1 MTMTKKDIGKKVVA
15 ELDLPQMEC
24 SRVIDGLFEIVKD
37 ELSRGNPV
45 MISGFGKWTTLSKRA
60 RNGRNP
66 KTGESIK
73 IDARTVVQF
82 KPSHVLKEE
91 VNSKG

>member
-45 MISGFGKWTTLSKRA
+45 MISGFGKWSIREKNPR
-60 RNGRNP
+60 RGRNP
-66 KTGESIK
+66 QTGDEMTISGRK
-73 IDARTVVQF
+73 VVTF
-82 KPSHVLKEE
+82 KGSQRFKKEIR
-91 VNSKG
+91 